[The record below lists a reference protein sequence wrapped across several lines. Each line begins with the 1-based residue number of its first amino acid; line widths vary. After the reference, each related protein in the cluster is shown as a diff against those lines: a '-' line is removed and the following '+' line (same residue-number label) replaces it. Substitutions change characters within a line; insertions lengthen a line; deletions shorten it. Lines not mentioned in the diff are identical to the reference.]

1 MKLFQLFFL
10 ITALLA
16 LALAGSVEKKSFIVM
31 FPEGTPNSIIEDAK
45 KAIVDAGG
53 LITHTFALFRGF
65 AAEAPLAALET
76 VRTLS
81 TNYQPIIEEDQP
93 VSINAA

>member
-45 KAIVDAGG
+45 KAIVDA
-53 LITHTFALFRGF
+53 
-65 AAEAPLAALET
+65 
-76 VRTLS
+76 V
-81 TNYQPIIEEDQP
+81 
-93 VSINAA
+93 

>member
-1 MKLFQLFFL
+1 MKLFQLFF

-45 KAIVDAGG
+45 KAIVDA
-53 LITHTFALFRGF
+53 
-65 AAEAPLAALET
+65 
-76 VRTLS
+76 V
-81 TNYQPIIEEDQP
+81 
-93 VSINAA
+93 